1 MNTKTPL
8 LSQSQRSYLIQL
20 SFESWFLWCSLYG
33 VVKHVCLR
41 ANIEEKFC
49 FAFFSIFFTCF
60 IFSRTIL
67 FSRNNSINLRKLDIS
82 LLCSLYIHR
91 VIYNNN
97 TTQYTSTQPLQKYT
111 TSTQQVHFSLV
122 FSIHTQGDIQQQHIT
137 VNKKYTTST
146 QQVHNHYT
154 TSTFLSRVLYTYTGD
169 IQHITV
175 HNKYTTSTQQVHN
188 KYVKKR

>member
-97 TTQYTSTQPLQKYT
+97 TTQYTSTQ
-111 TSTQQVHFSLV
+111 QVHNKYISL
-122 FSIHTQGDIQQQHIT
+122 SCSLYIHKGDKQQQH
-137 VNKKYTTST
+137 N
-146 QQVHNHYT
+146 
-154 TSTFLSRVLYTYTGD
+154 
-169 IQHITV
+169 TV
-175 HNKYTTSTQQVHN
+175 HKYTTSTQQVHN
-188 KYVKKR
+188 KYTASTFLSRVLQTYTE